1 MAEAMNPRFELLD
14 DDQLQDLIDSADS
27 KNTKNAVK
35 YAVRIFEGYLQII
48 NTDLD
53 NVNKLPNSEL
63 DKILQKFYAGVRQKN
78 SSLYCKKS
86 MLSIRFG
93 LQRHFLNAKNV
104 DIVKHE
110 DFAISSRVFKCFSAT
125 L

>member
-1 MAEAMNPRFELLD
+1 MAEAMNPRFQLLD

-27 KNTKNAVK
+27 KNTKNTVK

-63 DKILQKFYAGVRQKN
+63 DKLLPKFYAGVRQKN
-78 SSLYCKKS
+78 GSLYCKKS
-86 MLSIRFG
+86 MLSIPEAFLS
-93 LQRHFLNAKNV
+93 LQPPP
-104 DIVKHE
+104 
-110 DFAISSRVFKCFSAT
+110 SVFYCTPPYSLCHMMRGT
-125 L
+125 